1 MRCFIASN
9 HLIIVHSAPPYR
21 HQRRNSELVSL
32 WIGLYF
38 DPGHGSWT
46 WNVVITSSA
55 ITLIQESRLSHAG
68 FLWNIHG
75 PNGTFSPIIKTLMGS
90 RCPKFSNRIQLVG
103 RAPAACSFFLCFV
116 ETTSEWWHQPGLTV
130 SDTFSFFDG
139 TEWKSQTRRNKD
151 NQAYHRWRNM
161 KETRHW
167 IKCVYLVN
175 NCWFKTTTK
184 SQPPDSESFD

>member
-38 DPGHGSWT
+38 DPGHET
-46 WNVVITSSA
+46 WSLPA
-55 ITLIQESRLSHAG
+55 LLSHWYKNPV
-68 FLWNIHG
+68 FLMQAFSE
-75 PNGTFSPIIKTLMGS
+75 TSMVQMVLFSPIIKTLMGS